1 MIKEL
6 FKIAEKELGPLRTD
20 VAGRD
25 VEPEP
30 ADWYQA
36 WTRKMETAGEGLIAC
51 LARESFGILGETLF
65 QQSTMEI
72 MTGPMGGRTV
82 FNVRYRPDQ
91 DYFRTLRKPLPKP
104 LDPKGCDAVGIEL
117 GLAFL
122 RGVES
127 PAFVHRPELILGLQV
142 WGKKEREAFRTLYA
156 GFRPEFHARLEECP
170 LKLWTAIP
178 FRRVEALRN
187 NRYTRQLD
195 RYLQEEDD
203 EHCFHLEFGIR
214 PNTAYRRVADIFRVL
229 AALYAG
235 TLGKA
240 LTGRDDVFE
249 TVQAKLT
256 GTEERPAMALDNYH

>member
-36 WTRKMETAGEGLIAC
+36 WTRKMETAGEGLMAC

-117 GLAFL
+117 GLGVPARGRKSGL
-122 RGVES
+122 RPSAGIDSRSPGLGQRGAGGLPDAVCRVPAGIPCPARGVPVEVVDGDSVPAGGGFAEQPVYAAVGSVSPGGGRRALLPPRVWDPAEYGIPPGRGYFPGSGRAVCGNAGES
-127 PAFVHRPELILGLQV
+127 VNRPG
-142 WGKKEREAFRTLYA
+142 
-156 GFRPEFHARLEECP
+156 
-170 LKLWTAIP
+170 
-178 FRRVEALRN
+178 
-187 NRYTRQLD
+187 
-195 RYLQEEDD
+195 
-203 EHCFHLEFGIR
+203 
-214 PNTAYRRVADIFRVL
+214 
-229 AALYAG
+229 
-235 TLGKA
+235 
-240 LTGRDDVFE
+240 
-249 TVQAKLT
+249 
-256 GTEERPAMALDNYH
+256 